1 MMNNRNNN
9 YKKQNGRGFKPV
21 KKINNTFKAL
31 LEWGNE
37 YTDGV
42 YEEVA
47 EVIETTK
54 FEKISIAVSATRGAL
69 AEFSDSPVELSEKD
83 ASKVTSIG
91 YIKSFDSDALSFD
104 IVVFNNFLD
113 VVSAVANDKRHYLS
127 IVPVI
132 TTTKE
137 GSLRTITKFILKFG
151 TYDVEAD
158 DLEDIIEED
167 NSNQVE
173 PSADTE

>member
-9 YKKQNGRGFKPV
+9 YKKQNGRSFKPV

-37 YTDGV
+37 YIDGV

-54 FEKISIAVSATRGAL
+54 FEKISIAVSATRGTL

-91 YIKSFDSDALSFD
+91 YIKSFDSDALSFYF
-104 IVVFNNFLD
+104 VVFNNFLD
-113 VVSAVANDKRHYLS
+113 VVSAVAEDKRHYLS

-137 GSLRTITKFILKFG
+137 GSLRTITKFILKVG

-173 PSADTE
+173 PAADTE